1 MPRAKSNASKRQG
14 SRSTPKV
21 MRSGPLGRYAFPFY
35 SPLPPAHRPPNPAG
49 NSGAAFAK
57 NSLGPFPPKPKG
69 NSSMALA
76 DIIGA
81 PGVKDIEAAGSLRF
95 HSVGDTGLLSGNAQ
109 QDVADAMGQDFD
121 IKKSATNPAFFFHLG
136 DVIYG
141 HSKDVSYRDEF
152 YRPYTKYPAKIIAV
166 PGNHD
171 GETFAGTDPKP
182 LGAFL
187 VNFCAATAAVAPQA
201 SAAGVFRET
210 MTQPGVYWM
219 LDAPFVQIIGLY
231 SNIAEGPGDL
241 EGAGGDQQQIS
252 WLNSTLKTIA
262 ASRKGGGRKALVI
275 GVHHPPFS
283 QGGHSGSP
291 VMLQQIDDACKAVGI
306 GPDALIAGHS
316 HTYQR
321 YTRNVSIAGKAAE
334 VPYIVAGCGGHN
346 DQTVGVASGQTSGDH
361 TFVKS
366 ARGYGYLDIVADAQ
380 HLQIDFHLVLGP
392 AGVPGPGKKSFDSVR
407 VNLATGKLA

>member
-1 MPRAKSNASKRQG
+1 
-14 SRSTPKV
+14 
-21 MRSGPLGRYAFPFY
+21 
-35 SPLPPAHRPPNPAG
+35 
-49 NSGAAFAK
+49 
-57 NSLGPFPPKPKG
+57 
-69 NSSMALA
+69 MALA
-76 DIIGA
+76 DIIGTPA
-81 PGVKDIEAAGSLRF
+81 VNEILAGGSLRF

-109 QDVADAMGQDFD
+109 QDVADAMDLDFNV
-121 IKKSATNPAFFFHLG
+121 KNNAANPAFFFHLG

-141 HSKDVSYRDEF
+141 HSKDLSYRDEF
-152 YRPYTKYPAKIIAV
+152 YRPYAKYPGKIIAV

-171 GETFAGTDPKP
+171 GETFAGSDPKP

-187 VNFCAATAAVAPQA
+187 ANFCAPTAVVAPQA

-219 LDAPFVQIIGLY
+219 LEAPFVQIIGLY

-241 EGAGGDQQQIS
+241 EGAGSDQQQIT
-252 WLNSTLKTIA
+252 WLNNTLKTIA
-262 ASRKGGGRKALVI
+262 ASRPAAGRKALII

-283 QGGHSGSP
+283 QGGHSGSQL
-291 VMLQQIDDACKAVGI
+291 MLQQIDAACKAAGI

-321 YTRNVSIAGKAAE
+321 YTRNVTIARKQAQ

-346 DQTVGVASGQTSGDH
+346 DQAVGVASGQVMGDH

-366 ARGYGYLDIVADAQ
+366 IRGYGYLDIVVDAQ
-380 HLQIDFHLVLGP
+380 HLQIDFNLVLGP
-392 AGVPGPGKKSFDSVR
+392 AGVPGLAKKSFDSVR